1 MLQNVLI
8 VEIPCPM
15 SPASGVDIRTIVPD
29 YIMSLYGIDT
39 VHLGERGQYDL
50 NRIKTG
56 NETGWKRLH
65 THQLTEDGKIESP
78 CWPRYCSIRKNQK
91 CAE

>member
-29 YIMSLYGIDT
+29 YIKNLFGIHT
-39 VHLGERGQYDL
+39 VHLGERGKYDL

-56 NETGWKRLH
+56 NATG
-65 THQLTEDGKIESP
+65 
-78 CWPRYCSIRKNQK
+78 
-91 CAE
+91 

>member
-1 MLQNVLI
+1 
-8 VEIPCPM
+8 M

-29 YIMSLYGIDT
+29 YRMSLYRIDT
-39 VHLGERGQYDL
+39 VHLGERGQYVL
-50 NRIKTG
+50 NKIKIRNKTG
-56 NETGWKRLH
+56 RKRLH

-91 CAE
+91 WFE